1 METKKLLGKRI
12 KELIKRKG
20 YSQEKLA
27 EMIDIEPTALSN
39 IVTGRNYPLLGT
51 LDKLVNVLGVSY
63 NDIFDFEHQDTNEN
77 LKNKIL
83 EILENY
89 PDKITDIYKIAVALT
104 K

>member
-1 METKKLLGKRI
+1 
-12 KELIKRKG
+12 
-20 YSQEKLA
+20 
-27 EMIDIEPTALSN
+27 MIDIEPTALSN